1 MNEDLADLLPFW
13 DNRPTWYTL
22 SPTPEDNSFAGVD
35 QDEDPNSL
43 GADIP
48 CMRGL
53 CDFLFPVSL
62 DDPESKI
69 PEGIY
74 KAPGADVVIRVQKGT
89 EVPAHRCI
97 LGARSSV
104 FASLLSGQTRVAQ
117 DPSSNVVIK
126 TPTGRSGKHPQM
138 APLSITGCHAISVLI
153 LLYYLYSDEVLAV
166 WDPRVTQD
174 VVGRVVVYGKISPHH
189 IRSEL
194 RVLAKI
200 LELPLFEAS
209 LRVVTKLAP
218 EQSIVRDFSCT
229 FAMMQDPARRAV
241 HKPDVVLE
249 LADNRIYCHSA
260 VLRARSE
267 FFAAFFDDED
277 WARNRWTPQ
286 GIVVVDLKHM
296 RWRPMEFVL
305 RFLCAGE
312 DAEMFDSLGAC
323 VVQAVL
329 FQNVVLTV
337 RRLHPLCRGPGES
350 HVRSPRRLCE
360 ASCTAF

>member
-1 MNEDLADLLPFW
+1 MNEDLANLLPFW
-13 DNRPTWYTL
+13 KNRPTWFTP
-22 SPTPEDNSFAGVD
+22 SPTPEDNAFAGVD
-35 QDEDPNSL
+35 QDEEANSL

-53 CDFLFPVSL
+53 CDFLF
-62 DDPESKI
+62 PESKI

-97 LGARSSV
+97 LGARSLV

-126 TPTGRSGKHPQM
+126 TLSGHSGKHPQV
-138 APLSITGCHAISVLI
+138 ATLSITGSHAISVLI

-166 WDPRVTQD
+166 WDPRVTRD
-174 VVGRVVVYGKISPHH
+174 IVDRMRVYGKINPHN

-218 EQSIVRDFSCT
+218 EQSTVKDFSYA
-229 FAMMQDPARRAV
+229 FAAMQDPARRAAY
-241 HKPDVVLE
+241 KPDVVLE
-249 LADNRIYCHSA
+249 LADKRIYCHST

-277 WARNRWTPQ
+277 WVRNRWTPE
-286 GIVVVDLKHM
+286 GIIVVDLKHM

-305 RFLCAGE
+305 RFLCAGG
-312 DAEMFDSLGAC
+312 DAEMFDSLGAR
-323 VVQAVL
+323 VVQAVP
-329 FQNVVLTV
+329 FPKAVLTV
-337 RRLHPLCRGPGES
+337 RRLHQLYRGFGES
-350 HVRSPRRLCE
+350 CVRGHRRLCE
-360 ASCTAF
+360 ALCTAF